1 MWADWFT
8 SRFGELPWEMK
19 AVVAGTLTSAT
30 VPCQWPEYLDAT
42 FARILDDPASK
53 PMLAPRSIVRRDKPR
68 TPRVERAFR
77 TLAQTLG
84 HARPASTEGEAA

>member
-42 FARILDDPASK
+42 FERVAADPASQ
-53 PMLAPRSIVRRDKPR
+53 PMPAPRSLARRDKPK
-68 TPRVERAFR
+68 TPRVERGFTTLSQLVGRAR
-77 TLAQTLG
+77 TTKA
-84 HARPASTEGEAA
+84 EGQAA